1 MDVLRET
8 QIGSFPKDLR
18 VIINRFTY
26 NESGRVKLLSSV
38 DFPRVR
44 PRPTINFGICIR
56 IDQTDALFHNGIL
69 EARSIKALLNLGH
82 LLQIALI
89 HIMPRGW

>member
-8 QIGSFPKDLR
+8 QIGSFPKDSR

-38 DFPRVR
+38 DFPSDNLQVSDHIYDLGAYLEHHRKL
-44 PRPTINFGICIR
+44 
-56 IDQTDALFHNGIL
+56 LFTAGLAWKIANGI
-69 EARSIKALLNLGH
+69 AR
-82 LLQIALI
+82 
-89 HIMPRGW
+89 